1 MRARRFLALFVL
13 ISAFYAARA
22 GADPVTFRQA
32 VELALR
38 HSGTMMMASAD
49 QQRAHADYLELRN
62 NYLPT
67 MTAGSGLGYSY
78 GYPMSIEGA
87 APTIVSVDTRQYVF
101 NAANYKFMKAAR
113 IDWQAAGL
121 NIQDKRNQVIFETAS
136 DYAEL
141 DKLSASLKVLHQQE
155 QAAQKMEQITN
166 ERVQAGVDS
175 DVALTKAK
183 LATARVE
190 MHLAQSQGAADVLR
204 LRLSQLTGL
213 APEAIETVTESVP
226 KLPDVD
232 QDTDLPGL
240 AASNS
245 PAVKFAM
252 ETARAK
258 WERAQG
264 EHRTWYP
271 SVDFA
276 GSYGLFARFNN
287 YQDYFKKFQP
297 NNASIGLAIR
307 LPLMNWSGRAHAEA
321 ADAEAQRAKKEAEA
335 VKDQVSSETL
345 RLQRVVR
352 QLAAA
357 REVARLEHQLALSD
371 VDAMAAKVEAGS
383 ASVRDIEEMRVVEA
397 DKYSA
402 FLDADYELSKAQM
415 QLLSETGEIEK
426 WALK

>member
-1 MRARRFLALFVL
+1 MRARFLAFFVV
-13 ISAFYAARA
+13 ISALFAARA

-49 QQRAHADYLELRN
+49 QQRTHADYLELRN

-67 MTAGSGLGYSY
+67 LTAGSGLGFSY

-87 APTIVSVDTRQYVF
+87 APSIVSVDTRQYIF

-136 DYAEL
+136 DYAQL
-141 DKLSASLKVLHQQE
+141 DTLSASLKVLRQQE
-155 QAAQKMEQITN
+155 QSAQRMEQITS

-175 DVALTKAK
+175 DVALTRAK

-190 MHLAQSQGAADVLR
+190 MHLAQSEGAADVLR

-213 APEAIETVTESVP
+213 APESIETVAESVP
-226 KLPDVD
+226 KFPEVN
-232 QDTDLPGL
+232 QDEDMAGF
-240 AASNS
+240 AAANS

-271 SVDFA
+271 SVDLA

-287 YQDYFKKFQP
+287 YQDFFKKFQP
-297 NNASIGLAIR
+297 NNASFGLAIR

-371 VDAMAAKVEAGS
+371 VDAMAAKVEAGT

>member
-1 MRARRFLALFVL
+1 MRARSFALFVVIAL
-13 ISAFYAARA
+13 FVAVRA

-38 HSGTMMMASAD
+38 HSGTMVMASAD
-49 QQRAHADYLELRN
+49 QQRAHADFLELRN

-67 MTAGSGLGYSY
+67 ITAGSGLGYSY

-87 APTIVSVDTRQYVF
+87 APTIVSVDTRQYIF

-113 IDWQAAGL
+113 IDWQASGL
-121 NIQDKRNQVIFETAS
+121 NMQDKRNQVIFETAS

-141 DKLSASLKVLHQQE
+141 DKLSASLKVLRQQE
-155 QAAQKMEQITN
+155 QSAQKMEQVTS

-175 DVALTKAK
+175 DVALTRAK

-190 MHLAQSQGAADVLR
+190 MHLAQSEGAADVLR

-213 APEAIETVTESVP
+213 APQSIETVTESVP
-226 KLPDVD
+226 KLPEVK
-232 QDTDLPGL
+232 QDEDMAGF
-240 AASNS
+240 AAANS

-252 ETARAK
+252 ESARAK

-271 SVDFA
+271 SVDLA

-307 LPLMNWSGRAHAEA
+307 LPLMNFAGRAHADA
-321 ADAEAQRAKKEAEA
+321 ADAEALRAKKEAEG

-371 VDAMAAKVEAGS
+371 VDAMAAKVEAGT

-415 QLLSETGEIEK
+415 QLLSTTGEIEK

>member
-1 MRARRFLALFVL
+1 MIALF
-13 ISAFYAARA
+13 AARA

-38 HSGTMMMASAD
+38 HSGTMVMASAD
-49 QQRAHADYLELRN
+49 QQHAHADYLELRN
-62 NYLPT
+62 NYLPQ

-101 NAANYKFMKAAR
+101 NAANYKFMKAAK
-113 IDWQAAGL
+113 IDWQAAGF

-136 DYAEL
+136 DYAQLDEL
-141 DKLSASLKVLHQQE
+141 AASLKVLRQQE
-155 QAAQKMEQITN
+155 QSAQRMEQITS

-175 DVALTKAK
+175 EVALTKAK

-190 MHLAQSQGAADVLR
+190 MHLAQSEGAADVLR

-213 APEAIETVTESVP
+213 APESIETVTESVP
-226 KLPDVD
+226 KLPEVKQED
-232 QDTDLPGL
+232 DLPAF
-240 AASNS
+240 AAANS

-271 SVDFA
+271 SVDLA
-276 GSYGLFARFNN
+276 GSYGLFASFNN

-297 NNASIGLAIR
+297 NNASIGFAIR
-307 LPLMNWSGRAHAEA
+307 LPLMNWAGRAQAES

-345 RLQRVVR
+345 RLQRVVK
-352 QLAAA
+352 QLAAQ
-357 REVARLEHQLALSD
+357 REVARLEHQLALAD
-371 VDAMAAKVEAGS
+371 VDAMAAKVEAGN
-383 ASVRDIEEMRVVEA
+383 ASVRDIEEQRVVEA